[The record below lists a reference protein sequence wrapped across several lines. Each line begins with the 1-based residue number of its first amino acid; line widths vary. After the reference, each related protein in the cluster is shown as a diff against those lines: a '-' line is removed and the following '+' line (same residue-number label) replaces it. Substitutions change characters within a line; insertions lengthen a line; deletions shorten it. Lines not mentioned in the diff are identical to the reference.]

1 MSLNTPLDA
10 LRQEID
16 AIDDAIHDLI
26 MARTE
31 VVEKVRE
38 EKRGQSI
45 KIRPSR
51 ECSIM
56 YRLMERHKGPFPKR
70 ELARIWRELIVATLS
85 FEGPFSIGIHLPG
98 ASVVDEP
105 NQSMLCEYS
114 DMIRN
119 QYGSF
124 TPMDCYPS
132 AKKLIDAVRCHEVAI
147 GVLPMPKRAEEAPWW
162 PLLASEANDTPRI
175 INRLPFIYAPKGC
188 NTNLEALVICSVPSE
203 PTGQDHTF
211 LVIETV
217 NEISLKQL
225 STAFTQA
232 GIKLVYTSSWRD
244 NELTSRYLRLVEVEG
259 FITNKDSVILH
270 LGECL
275 GGIASLIWT
284 IGSYGQPLELP
295 DIETRY

>member
-85 FEGPFSIGIHLPG
+85 FEGPFSIGIYIPS

-105 NQSMLCEYS
+105 SQNMLGEYS

-124 TPMDCYPS
+124 TPMDSYPS

-147 GVLPMPKRAEEAPWW
+147 GVLPMPKRAEEVPWW

-175 INRLPFIYAPKGC
+175 INRLPFIYAPKDC
-188 NTNLEALVICSVPSE
+188 NVNIEALVICPVPSE

-211 LVIETV
+211 MVIETV

-232 GIKLVYTSSWRD
+232 GIKLVYTASWRD
-244 NELTSRYLRLVEVEG
+244 TELTSRYLRLVEVEG
-259 FITNKDSVILH
+259 FIKNKDSIILR

-275 GGIASLIWT
+275 GGVASLIWT
-284 IGSYGQPLELP
+284 IGSYGQPLELL
-295 DIETRY
+295 DIETKY